1 MIDENLPVRSAALRV
16 AILLC
21 AVCTLDAAA
30 AFLLPN
36 PRIWC
41 GAVIPSL
48 MLFTPFVVW
57 RWKKK

>member
-1 MIDENLPVRSAALRV
+1 MIDENMPVRSAALRV
-16 AILLC
+16 ATLLC
-21 AVCTLDAAA
+21 VVGILDGAA

-57 RWKKK
+57 RWNSK